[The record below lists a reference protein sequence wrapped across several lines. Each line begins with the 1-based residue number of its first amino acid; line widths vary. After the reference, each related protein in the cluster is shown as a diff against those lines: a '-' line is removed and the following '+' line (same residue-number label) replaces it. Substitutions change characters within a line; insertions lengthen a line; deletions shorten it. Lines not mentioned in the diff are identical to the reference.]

1 MMIKYTQLAP
11 AYDEYPVTGVNARWQ
26 PGQLSDVTGA
36 RLTALLATG
45 LFADVEL
52 GTQEAP
58 ITASTSAQGAPANW
72 TGGGP
77 ATIRPSSRRCSPVS
91 CFSIASRRISTAR

>member
-36 RLTALLATG
+36 RLTALLATV
-45 LFADVEL
+45 A
-52 GTQEAP
+52 
-58 ITASTSAQGAPANW
+58 
-72 TGGGP
+72 
-77 ATIRPSSRRCSPVS
+77 
-91 CFSIASRRISTAR
+91 ARQ